1 MFVKTIL
8 IEGHILDSLTL
19 TKILDHIH
27 KCGAFFELLELTV
40 GKAPEDISSAKLF
53 IRANKQKTMDDLL
66 EYIKVHGGKIP
77 NLADARLEPS
87 PADGVLPEGFYS
99 TTNLETF
106 VVVGGKEIRVEG
118 EAMDLGV
125 AVYPEEGR
133 AVTVPMDEA
142 KKGELFVVG
151 NEGIR
156 LTPLESSGIR
166 KSGEFGFMLSGVSVE
181 KPQQQV
187 LQKLA
192 QALKESHK
200 RGGKTLLVL
209 GPAVV
214 HSGSA
219 AFVEKLINDGT
230 FDVLFGGNAI
240 AAHDIEQALFGTSL
254 GVNIKDG
261 KVIPGGNQH
270 HLRAINTIRA
280 AGGIKA
286 AVEKGLLKKGI
297 MHAAVTS
304 NVDFFLAGSIRD
316 DGPLPDV
323 CTDVVQ
329 AKKLMRKKIKDVEVA
344 VMVATALHS
353 IATGNL
359 LKARV
364 KTFCIDINSE
374 TVTKLMDRGS
384 LQTTP
389 IVMDCASFF
398 RQLSELMK

>member
-27 KCGAFFELLELTV
+27 QCGAFFELLELTV

-53 IRANKQKTMDDLL
+53 IRANEQKTMDDLL

-87 PADGVLPEGFYS
+87 PVDGVLPEGFYS

-181 KPQQQV
+181 KPQQQA

-219 AFVEKLINDGT
+219 VFVEKLINDGT

-364 KTFCIDINSE
+364 QTFCVDINSA

-398 RQLSELMK
+398 RQLSELME